1 MIFPSQKE
9 RALSEFHLEGKEEK
23 SEPFEER
30 GSEEFLLDNCREGK
44 TTGTQRVKIVKET
57 ETKDGRKDP

>member
-1 MIFPSQKE
+1 
-9 RALSEFHLEGKEEK
+9 LSEFHLEGEEEK
-23 SEPFEER
+23 TKLFEER

-57 ETKDGRKDP
+57 ETEDGRKDP

>member
-1 MIFPSQKE
+1 M
-9 RALSEFHLEGKEEK
+9 SEFHLEGKEEK
-23 SEPFEER
+23 TKLFEER